1 MRCGS
6 SIGQVS
12 VKCRS
17 SIVELSVMYRPSI
30 GHVSVMYRSSIDGLR
45 LYRSTYL
52 SADYRSIYRPTIGR
66 LSADYR
72 STIGRLSADYRSTIG
87 RLSVDISTDSRPKYR
102 PRPPLIHMI
111 HVILLVWLGMAPV
124 VCEKYNVIMSIVK
137 RSLSA
142 GNNLQQSCS

>member
-1 MRCGS
+1 MKYPREVWVKYWS
-6 SIGQVS
+6 SVGQVS

-30 GHVSVMYRSSIDGLR
+30 GHVSVMYRSSIDDLR

-72 STIGRLSADYRSTIG
+72 STIGRLSVDYRSTIG
-87 RLSVDISTDSRPKYR
+87 RLSTDSRPKYR

-111 HVILLVWLGMAPV
+111 HGLYCVTKGINPLCTFAVFVGVPTFCL
-124 VCEKYNVIMSIVK
+124 
-137 RSLSA
+137 
-142 GNNLQQSCS
+142 